1 MEKSNF
7 KIRCTKAIL
16 KRQYSKGGER
26 KLKELEEMRKKPRK
40 EAEEILAESETTE
53 DEDELLPGN
62 ESGPMRTCEKGLSVE
77 ELHVLWEKENN
88 FWSEVPVQTRR
99 NLVKAV
105 PPKENNIWREVP
117 VQRRRNLVEAVP
129 PKKVLI
135 EDEPLTEEEQ
145 RLKVLLENF
154 HLTEPTPHINRQQQD
169 ADMMRDHLK
178 RHRPN

>member
-16 KRQYSKGGER
+16 KRQYSKSGAR

-40 EAEEILAESETTE
+40 EAEEILDEVETTE

-62 ESGPMRTCEKGLSVE
+62 ESGPMRTCEKELSVE
-77 ELHVLWEKENN
+77 ELRVLWKKENN
-88 FWSEVPVQTRR
+88 IWSEVPVQTRI
-99 NLVKAV
+99 NLMKAV
-105 PPKENNIWREVP
+105 PLKENNIWREVP
-117 VQRRRNLVEAVP
+117 VQTRRNLVEVVP
-129 PKKVLI
+129 PKEVLI

-154 HLTEPTPHINRQQQD
+154 HLSPPQVQGGMKQS
-169 ADMMRDHLK
+169 K
-178 RHRPN
+178 K

>member
-1 MEKSNF
+1 MKKSNF

-16 KRQYSKGGER
+16 KRQYSKCGKR
-26 KLKELEEMRKKPRK
+26 KLKKLEEMRKKPRK
-40 EAEEILAESETTE
+40 EAEEILDEVETTE

-77 ELHVLWEKENN
+77 ELHALWEKENN
-88 FWSEVPVQTRR
+88 F
-99 NLVKAV
+99 
-105 PPKENNIWREVP
+105 WREVP